1 MRTLHRLLPAVF
13 AAAVSLL
20 LSGCTSH
27 DRADDR
33 LSDTTGQTAQVFHD
47 SLIIEL
53 DGVDSTTVLD
63 LLLAHHQVDYRSTAA
78 GAFVTAINGA
88 ESAADWFWV
97 YSVNDTFPS
106 TACDRYLTSSG
117 DRVRWHFRKGRR

>member
-13 AAAVSLL
+13 ATAVLLL
-20 LSGCTSH
+20 LSCTSH

-33 LSDTTGQTAQVFHD
+33 LSDTTDQATQVFHD
-47 SLIIEL
+47 SLVIQL
-53 DGVDSTTVLD
+53 TGVDSITVLD
-63 LLLAHHQVDYRSTAA
+63 LLVADHQVDYRNTAA
-78 GAFVTAINGA
+78 GAFVTAIDGV

-106 TACDRYLTSSG
+106 MACDRHLTSNG
-117 DRVRWHFRKGRR
+117 DRVRWHFRKGPR